1 MLSKNIYQHYQQ
13 FKQLLQELQTVAT
26 QGNLDRTALL
36 ATFGEAQQFFAGQI
50 MGSDSDGLDPPET
63 PLEQSYLTEIHK
75 QLRLLG
81 MDIKFL
87 QASRVLATAQTRQTA
102 ASDRINTLIRYCDA
116 LLEKGTE

>member
-1 MLSKNIYQHYQQ
+1 
-13 FKQLLQELQTVAT
+13 
-26 QGNLDRTALL
+26 
-36 ATFGEAQQFFAGQI
+36 
-50 MGSDSDGLDPPET
+50 MGSDSNGLDPPAT

-116 LLEKGTE
+116 LLQKGTE